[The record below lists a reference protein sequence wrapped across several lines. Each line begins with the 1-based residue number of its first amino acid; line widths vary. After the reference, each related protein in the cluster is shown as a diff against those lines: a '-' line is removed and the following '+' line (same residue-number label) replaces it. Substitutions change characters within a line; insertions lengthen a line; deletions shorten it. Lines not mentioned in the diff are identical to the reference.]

1 MGVNQIVEAL
11 KERNEDFEWYP
22 TTQEIVDRL
31 AGHIFKKRTYG
42 RGEYECD
49 YSSVLDIGC
58 GNGSFFEKL
67 DRTEPQKIN
76 ETSDYGKM
84 LRTRYGIEKSFELC
98 ERLPSDVVII
108 GSDFH
113 EQTLIDKKVDLI
125 FCNPPYS
132 EFELWTKQIIMQGN
146 CKAIALVIP
155 CRWRMHP
162 EITYALKKRGMKAES
177 LGTFDFLN
185 ADRQTSK
192 GARQELQYAADWRK
206 EIIYQ
211 DKATIEPSFPIVY
224 GHPIGA

>member
-1 MGVNQIVEAL
+1 MGTNQIVEAL

-67 DRTEPQKIN
+67 DRTEPQKFN

-162 EITYALKKRGMKAES
+162 EITYALKKRGMKE
-177 LGTFDFLN
+177 GD
-185 ADRQTSK
+185 
-192 GARQELQYAADWRK
+192 
-206 EIIYQ
+206 
-211 DKATIEPSFPIVY
+211 IVS
-224 GHPIGA
+224 IGDLEFEWVD